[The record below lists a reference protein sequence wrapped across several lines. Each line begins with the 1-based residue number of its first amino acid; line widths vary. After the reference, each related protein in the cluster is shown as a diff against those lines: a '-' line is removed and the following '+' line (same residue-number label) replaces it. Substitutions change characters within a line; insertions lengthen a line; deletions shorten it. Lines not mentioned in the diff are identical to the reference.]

1 MFGFNDLIHE
11 DLRENSAQAVGEVFS
26 RRYNV
31 RNVCRSYGN
40 HYTVTT
46 RDGHRMDVTVGTR
59 TTLFGEE
66 RPFITYISD

>member
-1 MFGFNDLIHE
+1 MFGFNDLTHE

-31 RNVCRSYGN
+31 RNVRKSYGN

-46 RDGHRMDVTVGTR
+46 RDGHKMDVTVGTR
-59 TTLFGEE
+59 TNLFGED
-66 RPFITYISD
+66 RAFITYIDG

>member
-1 MFGFNDLIHE
+1 MFGFNSLIHM
-11 DLRENSAQAVGEVFS
+11 DLKENSARAVGEVFA

-31 RNVCRSYGN
+31 RSVQKSYGN

-46 RDGHRMDVTVGTR
+46 QDGHRMDVTVGTHMNI
-59 TTLFGEE
+59 FGEE